1 MAERGAVFLGEVVIA
16 NCFAAQCEAWGLF
29 SEERGIF
36 GVDEDAL
43 DDAWCEFAGGA
54 FVDEG
59 AIGTEDDLILSR
71 VAREDQEGSQ
81 ARGPSLS
88 RNASGRPSGWPTDAE
103 VAGQKERVQD
113 D

>member
-43 DDAWCEFAGGA
+43 DDAWCEFAGSA

-59 AIGTEDDLILSR
+59 AIGTEDDLVLSR
-71 VAREDQEGSQ
+71 VALMRLFEGVAEKIKKAHKRE
-81 ARGPSLS
+81 
-88 RNASGRPSGWPTDAE
+88 GRA
-103 VAGQKERVQD
+103 
-113 D
+113 